1 MRTLI
6 LAGGKGTR
14 FSEETKTKPKPLI
27 LINEEPMLIHII
39 NHYRHYGLN
48 DFVILGGYKF
58 EMINDY
64 FDGIAESISN
74 REYRYKDSKIL
85 VLDTGEETMTGG
97 RLNIAQVN

>member
-1 MRTLI
+1 MKTLI

-39 NHYRHYGLN
+39 NHYRHYGLR

-64 FDGIAESISN
+64 FDETAESIS
-74 REYRYKDSKIL
+74 RRRIQ
-85 VLDTGEETMTGG
+85 
-97 RLNIAQVN
+97 I

>member
-1 MRTLI
+1 MKTLI

-39 NHYRHYGLN
+39 NHYRHYGLR

-64 FDGIAESISN
+64 FDETAESISMEN
-74 REYRYKDSKIL
+74 
-85 VLDTGEETMTGG
+85 T
-97 RLNIAQVN
+97 NIKTLKS